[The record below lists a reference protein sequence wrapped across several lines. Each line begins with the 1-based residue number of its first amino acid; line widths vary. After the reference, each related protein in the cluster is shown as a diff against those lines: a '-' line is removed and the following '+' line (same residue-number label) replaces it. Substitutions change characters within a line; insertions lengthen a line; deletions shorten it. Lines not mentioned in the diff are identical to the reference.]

1 MSREL
6 AQQLA
11 AYGRGGD
18 STLVHMNP
26 AEVQGLAALGHMF
39 NRNVTVNPY
48 TGLPEAMGLTDILAG
63 LGIGIAA
70 ALTGGAAAAAAPAL
84 LGVTA
89 GGAGAMAAGAGV
101 GALTSA
107 GLNAGKAAITGDD
120 PGRAAMYGAASGAI
134 SGLGG
139 AANVGAETANAAGQ
153 EAVKTAATKGG
164 AEAAITPNLASL
176 GPQTAP
182 PVSLPGMGAVNANA
196 ITPAFESGAAA
207 SAPAASSG
215 LGGILDKISGAIPD
229 IGISKDVAQ
238 SAAGAVKDSP
248 LFSAFDTSFNALTNH
263 PFNDINKYT
272 LMGNMA
278 VSAAEDRD
286 KQLRAGEMAGQDA
299 TANMVNQ
306 YLSAGVNPINL
317 PPEIMAQASKSKK
330 LMSGMPVMGRA
341 SGGTISEVLGYPQVD
356 PGYINQQSMA
366 NFHPQSMI
374 PSAQPMQ
381 GSMPIH
387 NEVLSRAYG
396 GPVGYGYAEGGAT
409 QHGSEG
415 LLHGPGDGQSD
426 GIASLIQGKEGAEPV
441 RLADGEFIIPADVV
455 AALGAGSTKAGS
467 SALYAMMDRIR
478 QQAYGHTNQTNPVDH
493 AKALPA

>member
-18 STLVHMNP
+18 NTLVHMNP

-39 NRNVTVNPY
+39 GRNVTVNPY

-107 GLNAGKAAITGDD
+107 GLNAGKAAITGED
-120 PGRAAMYGAASGAI
+120 PGRAAMYGAASGAV

-139 AANVGAETANAAGQ
+139 AANVASDAGS
-153 EAVKTAATKGG
+153 
-164 AEAAITPNLASL
+164 EAAKSAVSTTMDKAGAASSITPS
-176 GPQTAP
+176 
-182 PVSLPGMGAVNANA
+182 SIAN
-196 ITPAFESGAAA
+196 
-207 SAPAASSG
+207 APAAPAATAEMVPGFSNAASSFAPSSVTPAPTPSG
-215 LGGILDKISGAIPD
+215 LGGLLNRITDAVPD

-238 SAAGAVKDSP
+238 GAAGAVKNSP
-248 LFSAFDTSFNALTNH
+248 VFDAFDKSFTALTKD

-272 LMGNMA
+272 MMGNMA
-278 VSAAEDRD
+278 IAGAEDRD
-286 KQLRAGEMAGQDA
+286 KQMQAGITAGQDA

-306 YLSAGVNPINL
+306 YLSAGVAPSSL
-317 PPEIMAQASKSKK
+317 PPEIMAQAAKSKK
-330 LMSGMPVMGRA
+330 LMTGKPLGMA
-341 SGGTISEVLGYPQVD
+341 SGGTIAEVLGYRQVD
-356 PGYINQQSMA
+356 PGYLNQQPMN
-366 NFHPQSMI
+366 NFYPQSMI
-374 PSAQPMQ
+374 PTAQPMQ
-381 GSMPIH
+381 GSKPVH

-409 QHGSEG
+409 AHGSEG

-426 GIASLIQGKEGAEPV
+426 GIASLIHGKEGTEPV

-478 QQAYGHTNQTNPVDH
+478 QQAYGHTNQMNPVDH
-493 AKALPA
+493 NKVMPA